1 MISQTHIN
9 IKLTRAARP
18 FITFVVVAFLL
29 LSTAFAQ
36 DEQPRRG
43 GTIVVSISADPAGLN
58 PAITTQG
65 GVHQITASIF
75 SGLVAHDFNLDPVPD
90 LATSWEVS
98 PDGLRYTFHLA
109 PNATFHDGAPLT
121 SADVKFT
128 FEELLLKFHSRTRTS
143 IGDKL
148 RAIQTPDA
156 HTVVFEF
163 NQPYAAF
170 LQLIDVTNAP
180 VMPKHLYANTDPL
193 TNPYNVKPVG
203 SGAFIF
209 DAWMKGD
216 SVRLKRNPDY
226 FKQGKPY
233 LDRVVFKVTPSSASA
248 AIAFENGEVDYL
260 INAAPLDLRRWQN
273 RADFRIT
280 DKGREG
286 YATVETLVPNLTNR
300 VLSNLRV
307 RQAIAHTIDRNFIVE
322 RVLFGEGVP
331 AFSPVSQKLEWAYNP
346 NAVKYERDLQ
356 LAERLLDEAGYKRQ
370 ADNTRFHLRL
380 LYAGGSAKVAEVLRE
395 QLGEIGISLDLQLLE
410 FGAMVE
416 AVYIRKDFDLAFS
429 SFENGA
435 DPDIGVK
442 RTLVSSNIGAI
453 PFSNGALYRSPQV
466 DELFARASSTLDKEQ
481 RAKIY
486 FEIQDIVTKEL
497 PYFWLYETRG
507 NAVYKAGLRG
517 MYGWSAKS
525 NIYFA
530 QDAWWAEGERNTGSS
545 TDGRRRVLWI
555 ALGVVLLCV
564 AVLWW
569 RKVKARQA

>member
-1 MISQTHIN
+1 M
-9 IKLTRAARP
+9 
-18 FITFVVVAFLL
+18 
-29 LSTAFAQ
+29 
-36 DEQPRRG
+36 
-43 GTIVVSISADPAGLN
+43 
-58 PAITTQG
+58 
-65 GVHQITASIF
+65 
-75 SGLVAHDFNLDPVPD
+75 PD
-90 LATSWEVS
+90 LATRWEVS
-98 PDGLRYTFHLA
+98 PDGLRYTFHLTPYA
-109 PNATFHDGAPLT
+109 KFHDGIPLT

-143 IGDKL
+143 IGNKL
-148 RAIQTPDA
+148 QTILTPDP

-180 VMPKHLYANTDPL
+180 VMPKHLYGNTDPL
-193 TNPYNVKPVG
+193 TNPYNVNPVG
-203 SGAFIF
+203 SGVFIF
-209 DAWMKGD
+209 EGWMKGD
-216 SVRLKRNPDY
+216 YVRLRRNPNY
-226 FKQGKPY
+226 YKQGKPY
-233 LDRVVFKVTPSSASA
+233 LDRVVFKVTPSTASA

-260 INAAPLDLRRWQN
+260 INAAPLDVRRWRN

-300 VLSNLRV
+300 ALVDLPV

-331 AFSPVSQKLEWAYNP
+331 AFSPVSRKLEWAYNP
-346 NAVKYERDLQ
+346 NATKYERDLQ

-370 ADNTRFHLRL
+370 TDGTRFHLQL

-395 QLGEIGISLDLQLLE
+395 QLGEIGIAVDLQLLE
-410 FGAMVE
+410 FSAMVE

-453 PFSNGALYRSPQV
+453 PFSNGALYRNSQV
-466 DELFARASSTLDKEQ
+466 DEMFARASSTLDKEQ

-486 FEIQDIVTKEL
+486 FEMQDIVTKEL
-497 PYFWLYETRG
+497 PYFWLYESRG
-507 NAVYKAGLRG
+507 NAAYKAGLRG

-530 QDAWWAEGERNTGSS
+530 QDAWWAEGERNTAGS
-545 TDGRRRVLWI
+545 TNGRRRVWWV
-555 ALGVVLLCV
+555 ALGVVLLSV
-564 AVLWW
+564 AVMWW
-569 RKVKARQA
+569 RKAGKRKD

>member
-1 MISQTHIN
+1 MRRRLRILSVISI
-9 IKLTRAARP
+9 I
-18 FITFVVVAFLL
+18 FFTFALAL
-29 LSTAFAQ
+29 AQ
-36 DEQPRRG
+36 NEQPRRG
-43 GTIVVSISADPAGLN
+43 GTIVVAISGDPAGLN
-58 PAITTQG
+58 PGITTQG
-65 GVHQITASIF
+65 SVHQITASIF
-75 SGLVAHDFNLDPVPD
+75 SGLVAHDFNLNPVPD
-90 LATSWEVS
+90 LATSWEVA

-109 PNATFHDGAPLT
+109 PNATFHDGVPLT
-121 SADVKFT
+121 SEDVKFT

-148 RAIQTPDA
+148 KTILTPDP

-170 LQLIDVTNAP
+170 LQLLDVTNAP
-180 VMPKHLYANTDPL
+180 VMPKHIYANTDPL

-203 SGAFIF
+203 SGAFMF
-209 DAWMKGD
+209 DEWMKGD
-216 SVRLKRNPDY
+216 SVRLKRNPNY
-226 FKQGKPY
+226 FKESKPF
-233 LDRVVFKVTPSSASA
+233 LDRVVFKVTPSTASA

-273 RADFRIT
+273 RAEFVIT

-286 YATVETLVPNLTNR
+286 YATVETLVPNLTNPA
-300 VLSNLRV
+300 LANLRV
-307 RQAIAHTIDRNFIVE
+307 RQAIAHTIDRDFIVE

-331 AFSPVSQKLEWAYNP
+331 AFSPVSRKLEWAYNP
-346 NAVKYERDLQ
+346 DATKYARDLQ
-356 LAERLLDEAGYKRQ
+356 LAERLLDEAGYKHT
-370 ADNTRFHLRL
+370 ADGTRFHLRL
-380 LYAGGSAKVAEVLRE
+380 VVAAASAKVAEVLRE
-395 QLGEIGISLDLQLLE
+395 QLGEIGITLDLQMLE
-410 FGAMVE
+410 FSAMVE

-453 PFSNGALYRSPQV
+453 PFSNGALYRNPQV
-466 DELFARASSTLDKEQ
+466 DELFARASSTLDKAE
-481 RAKIY
+481 RAKLY
-486 FEIQDIVTKEL
+486 YEIQDIVTKEL

-507 NAVYKAGLRG
+507 NAAYKAGLRG

-530 QDAWWAEGERNTGSS
+530 QDAWWAEGDRNTQNSAN
-545 TDGRRRVLWI
+545 GRRRVLWI

-564 AVLWW
+564 VALWW
-569 RKVKARQA
+569 RKTNRRKA